1 MHNTVMNNSETE
13 HNVNLTDQEMEKVI
27 MTGGQFAQIMAFLFT
42 LSCGA
47 EKKNSFFHIALGIGI
62 AEARKRF
69 HPTRGGD
76 PCRALDPRTISELGK
91 VFKDTPQTKE
101 IRTKPSLVVS
111 TAEEQNLRPPS
122 PPFTLARPFSHKY
135 PLSGDY
141 KFLRRPQRKF
151 NECQYCHQNHRGQCG
166 RPTSNKK

>member
-1 MHNTVMNNSETE
+1 MNNNNSEAEQDTS
-13 HNVNLTDQEMEKVI
+13 VSLTDAEMERVM
-27 MTGGQFAQIMAFLFT
+27 MTGGQFAQIMAFLLT

-47 EKKNSFFHIALGIGI
+47 EEKNSFFHIALGIGI
-62 AEARKRF
+62 VQAKKRF

-76 PCRALDPRTISELGK
+76 PCKALDPRTISELGE

>member
-62 AEARKRF
+62 VEAKKRF
-69 HPTRGGD
+69 HPTKGGD
-76 PCRALDPRTISELGK
+76 PCRALDPRTIPELGTI
-91 VFKDTPQTKE
+91 FKDTTQTS
-101 IRTKPSLVVS
+101 PH
-111 TAEEQNLRPPS
+111 EQKLRPTS
-122 PPFTLARPFSHKY
+122 PPFTVAQPFC
-135 PLSGDY
+135 GDY
-141 KFLRRPQRKF
+141 KFLRRPQRRF